1 MSAGP
6 DRATIGAGQAAASE
20 RVRQALARRDAPG
33 FQEQMTLLAELSGL
47 FSHSLDI
54 DDTLRAVIVQLAG
67 YMSAEAASVFILS
80 EDRAALSCRE
90 CTGPVDIR
98 GLTLPADAGIV
109 GKAVQSRTA
118 QMVRDART
126 SPQFASQV
134 DRSSGFTTHSLL
146 CVPLVHQDRCLGAI
160 ELLNKRGG
168 DLFDESDQRFCQA
181 LAPAAALA
189 IHNAGVADALL
200 AQERIRRELA
210 LAREIQLGLLPRE
223 EQGTDLPVAG
233 LNVPALEV
241 SGDFY
246 DFFRRRDGLVYFDIA
261 DVSGKGANAALL
273 MAQVSSLLHHL
284 ARKGEADPE
293 LLLREVNE
301 ALCRQLS
308 RGMFIT
314 LISGFVDAVRAE
326 VRFANAGHQP
336 PLLHAGRGQF
346 RTLRDAGPPLGV
358 VPEARFPVTT
368 LNLGSDSLY
377 FVTDGITEARAGSG
391 QVLGSAGLQG
401 LIRRCAD
408 APLHER
414 PKRIVSAV
422 GAAAAAQR
430 DDITL
435 LVIEMPERGGAAAP
449 APAPQRAPGQPPPG
463 KLLASLQTPARAESL
478 ALVRALLRQ
487 TLSRRPPKLC
497 NSLVLAVGEACTN
510 IIEHAYSGTGGDF
523 TLGIADNG
531 GELVFLLED
540 AAPPMDLASIA
551 SRDLQEI
558 RPGGLGV
565 HFIRKIMDHCQ
576 WGHLRSGAGNYL
588 LMCKSLSVEQTP
600 AEQTPVEQGSAEQG
614 SVEQT
619 ATE

>member
-1 MSAGP
+1 MGS
-6 DRATIGAGQAAASE
+6 DRETIRTGQAAASE
-20 RVRQALARRDAPG
+20 RVRQALARKDALG
-33 FQEQMTLLAELSGL
+33 FREQMALLAELSGL

-80 EDRAALSCRE
+80 EDGGTLSCRE

-109 GKAVQSRTA
+109 GKTVQSRTA
-118 QMVRDART
+118 QMLRDAQA

-134 DRSSGFTTHSLL
+134 DHSSGFTTHSLL
-146 CVPLVHQDRCLGAI
+146 CVPLVHQDKCLGAI

-168 DLFDESDQRFCQA
+168 DLFDESDQRFCLA

-189 IHNAGVADALL
+189 IHNAAVADALL

-210 LAREIQLGLLPRE
+210 LAREIQLGLLPQE
-223 EQGTDLPVAG
+223 DSGTDLPVAG

-284 ARKGEADPE
+284 AKKGVADPG

-301 ALCRQLS
+301 ALCQQLS

-314 LISGFVDAVRAE
+314 LISGFVDVARAE
-326 VRFANAGHQP
+326 IRFANAGHQP
-336 PLLHAGRGQF
+336 PLLHVQRGQF

-358 VPEARFPVTT
+358 VPEALFPVTT
-368 LNLGSDSLY
+368 LDLGTDSLY
-377 FVTDGITEARAGSG
+377 LVTDGITEARAGSG
-391 QVLGSAGLQG
+391 QALGSAGLQR

-408 APLHER
+408 VPLHDRPER
-414 PKRIVSAV
+414 IISAV
-422 GAAAAAQR
+422 GAGGADQR

-435 LVIEMPERGGAAAP
+435 LVIEMPGGDVRAP
-449 APAPQRAPGQPPPG
+449 APAAQRSLGQPPPG
-463 KLLASLQTPARAESL
+463 RLLVRFQVPARAQSL
-478 ALVRALLRQ
+478 ALIRTLLRQ
-487 TLSRRPPKLC
+487 VLSQYPSQLP
-497 NSLVLAVGEACTN
+497 NPLVLAVGEACAN
-510 IIEHAYSGTGGDF
+510 IIEHAYSGTGGDI
-523 TLGIADNG
+523 TLGIADNS

-540 AAPPMDLASIA
+540 TAPLVDLASIV

-558 RPGGLGV
+558 KPGGLGV
-565 HFIRKIMDHCQ
+565 HFIRKIMDDCQ
-576 WGHLRSGAGNYL
+576 WGHLQSGAGNYL
-588 LMCKSLSVEQTP
+588 LMSKSLSVEQTTM
-600 AEQTPVEQGSAEQG
+600 E
-614 SVEQT
+614 
-619 ATE
+619 